1 MEPDSAARIASGHAN
16 GGAGSIVGD
25 RSAMGERWE
34 VGDEL
39 GSGALARVV
48 RVRDRMDG
56 RVYAAKLLHPRHER
70 DATAVARFRRE
81 AELASRLVHENLVRV
96 WGTHVI
102 AGHTALVMELVEG
115 PTLAH
120 RLAVGGPLDRDA
132 LMAVARGLASGLA
145 YAHAHGVIHRD
156 LKPANVLVAPS
167 GPKIADFGMA
177 RASSFAEADR
187 GALTVLGT
195 PPYMAPECLDPLAV
209 DPRTDLY
216 ALGCIL
222 HELGTGAPPFAGP
235 TPFAMLEA
243 HRTAPI
249 PKLPESFGEP
259 LRRLVA
265 SLMAK
270 AAGDRP
276 QSAGAVLAA
285 LAAIDDPDTVRA
297 LALPASTAPSA
308 GCCAGCGSE
317 LSGDVQICF
326 ECGLVPVVIETGS
339 NAVLVVG
346 PGRVSD
352 KLDSR
357 LRERLVQWLAGN
369 RQAGFEV
376 KRLERKI
383 PRLPFVLVRGLSE
396 RSAGTIAQSLSRLG
410 LEAAITRSPMSHPM
424 MSRHVRRM
432 ARRGFALS
440 AAIAMAP
447 AFIYPM
453 FVIGMLPFVGIA
465 AVASYTSAWVMGRRT
480 SVVAMRSQQRAL
492 PPALATRL
500 ASLPDA
506 VAVIEQRRHRVA
518 LGAVVRRVMG
528 LVTVCDAD
536 TLRDGAREL
545 EHAINL
551 ATVAAKRMD
560 DIERS
565 MAQGLF
571 DPADPEHRA
580 LMQERDTWAARLLD
594 LTASLDALG
603 ARLAHAGNVT
613 RLVRSEDALA
623 PLRAQV
629 EALEEVARP

>member
-1 MEPDSAARIASGHAN
+1 MVPSGA
-16 GGAGSIVGD
+16 
-25 RSAMGERWE
+25 AMGERWE
-34 VGDEL
+34 IGEEL

-70 DATAVARFRRE
+70 DGTAVARFRRE
-81 AELASRLVHENLVRV
+81 AELATRLAHDNLVRV
-96 WGTHVI
+96 WGTHMI

-120 RLAVGGPLDRDA
+120 RLAVAGPLDEAA
-132 LMAVARGLASGLA
+132 LLEVARGLAAGLA
-145 YAHAHGVIHRD
+145 YAHTHGVIHRD
-156 LKPANVLVAPS
+156 LKPANVLMAPT

-222 HELGTGAPPFAGP
+222 HELGTGTPPFSGP

-249 PKLPESFGEP
+249 PRLPNSFREP

-276 QSAGAVLAA
+276 QSAGAVLTAIAA
-285 LAAIDDPDTVRA
+285 LDDPNHTA
-297 LALPASTAPSA
+297 LALPAATQASA
-308 GCCAGCGSE
+308 GRCAGCGGD

-326 ECGLVPVVIETGS
+326 ECGLVPVVIERGPAT
-339 NAVLVVG
+339 VLVIG

-357 LRERLVQWLAGN
+357 LRDRLVQWLHGN
-369 RQAGFEV
+369 RSAGFAV
-376 KRLERKI
+376 RRLERKI
-383 PRLPFVLVRGLSE
+383 PRLPFVLIRGLSE
-396 RSAGTIAQSLSRLG
+396 RSATSITRSLVQLG
-410 LEAAITRSPMSHPM
+410 LESAVTNWPMTHPM
-424 MSRHVRRM
+424 MGRHVRRM
-432 ARRGFALS
+432 AGRGFTLT
-440 AAIAMAP
+440 AAIVMAP
-447 AFIYPM
+447 AFIYPL
-453 FVIGMLPFVGIA
+453 FAFLMLPLVGVA
-465 AVASYTSAWVMGRRT
+465 AIASYGTAWGMGRRT
-480 SVVAMRSQQRAL
+480 AVSATQGEAAAL
-492 PPALATRL
+492 PPALASRL
-500 ASLPDA
+500 AALPEA
-506 VAVIEQRRHRVA
+506 VATIEQRRHRIA

-528 LVTVCDAD
+528 LVAVCDEES
-536 TLRDGAREL
+536 LRDGAREL
-545 EHAINL
+545 AHAINL
-551 ATVAAKRMD
+551 ATVAARRMD

-580 LMQERDTWAARLLD
+580 VMQERDTWAARLLD

-603 ARLAHAGNVT
+603 ARLAHAGNVA

-629 EALEEVARP
+629 EALEEVARQ